1 MFVLLCDF
9 RTVITILKSVMDF
22 FAMNCYLLRS
32 LDTQPDLLMLHGDDS
47 HANVFADHDFFAHLA
62 GQDEHE

>member
-1 MFVLLCDF
+1 
-9 RTVITILKSVMDF
+9 VMDF

-32 LDTQPDLLMLHGDDS
+32 LDTQPDLLMLHGADS